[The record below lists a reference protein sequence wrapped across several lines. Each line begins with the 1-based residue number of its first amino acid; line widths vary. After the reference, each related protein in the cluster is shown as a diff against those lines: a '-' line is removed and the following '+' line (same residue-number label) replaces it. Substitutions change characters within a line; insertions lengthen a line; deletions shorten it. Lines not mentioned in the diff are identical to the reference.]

1 MWGNFRYIFVLLI
14 GILLFS
20 CNEAKLSQ
28 ARRQYLSGNY
38 FAAAETYRKIYAETP
53 REQRAMRG
61 VIAYEMAE
69 NYRKLNMSARA
80 ATSYA
85 NAIRYNYP
93 DTVMFL
99 RYAQML
105 HKEGQYRQAEKAYL
119 DFLRLDSTNILGLNG
134 LSGVRQAVVWAQH
147 PSRFVAKRAD
157 ILNSNRS
164 EFSPMLTSDGETLY
178 LTSSRDEATGDALSN
193 ITGLKNNDIF
203 VSTKNVKG
211 EWQKPKLLDSPLN
224 SVWDEGITSST
235 SDGSLLFYTFSPE
248 SDKRSAS
255 TSVYVSEKS
264 GAEWS
269 LGRPLRI
276 VSNDS
281 LSVFAHP
288 AVSPKGDYLYFVS
301 DMPGGYGDK
310 DIWKAELIG
319 RGVAEV
325 VNLGPEI
332 NTPGDEMFPYI
343 LNDSTFYFSS
353 NGHPGMGGLDIF
365 EAVRHRGSEHWQIE
379 NMKSPINSHND
390 DFGIT
395 FARGKNE
402 GFFSSNRGDARGRDH
417 VWSFVYPDVNVRIEG
432 LVADRE
438 QQLLPK
444 AVVRVVGSDGSEREF
459 ITNKDGFYRFR
470 AERGTRYTFMA
481 RADGFLNANK
491 QIYTSSAEK
500 DTTYFVDFELTPFNK
515 PVILENIFYDFDKA
529 TLRPESKKG
538 LDELIAILNEH
549 PAIAIELSS
558 HTDRKG
564 SDEYNNQLSLRR
576 AQAVVQYL
584 ISQGIDKYRLTAA
597 GYGKTRPKTVTTSIA
612 KKYDFLHEGD
622 VLNEEFIEKLTLE
635 QQQIADQIN
644 RRTEFKVT
652 ERVVG
657 LH

>member
-1 MWGNFRYIFVLLI
+1 
-14 GILLFS
+14 
-20 CNEAKLSQ
+20 
-28 ARRQYLSGNY
+28 LSGNY

-119 DFLRLDSTNILGLNG
+119 DFLRLDSTNMLGLNG
-134 LSGVRQAVVWAQH
+134 LSGVRQAVIWAQH

-178 LTSSRDEATGDALSN
+178 LTSSRDEAMGDALSN

-248 SDKRSAS
+248 SDKRPAS
-255 TSVYVSEKS
+255 TAIYVSEKS

-281 LSVFAHP
+281 LSV
-288 AVSPKGDYLYFVS
+288 L
-301 DMPGGYGDK
+301 
-310 DIWKAELIG
+310 
-319 RGVAEV
+319 
-325 VNLGPEI
+325 NLGPEI
-332 NTPGDEMFPYI
+332 NTPGDEMFPYV

-353 NGHPGMGGLDIF
+353 DGHPGMGGLDIF

-395 FARGKNE
+395 FAKGKNE

-459 ITNKDGFYRFR
+459 ITNKDGVYRFR